1 MRQRDQDREDVR
13 AKVAAEA
20 SALQAQV
27 QTGLKPPTGKL
38 FGVEEAALMVI
49 GPNGAIGT
57 TALLVRT
64 LALLSAKGRHDP
76 EVLLSAG
83 WQDTEHLNAGL
94 DAFAGKLAAVG
105 LKLDRRKTGL
115 RITKAKP
122 QL

>member
-20 SALQAQV
+20 AALQAQV

-83 WQDTEHLNAGL
+83 WQDAEHLNAGL